1 MTPLAAL
8 TSIAGDPLLIHKKVG
23 WNNFVTSFSFK
34 MCKFISEFITYGY
47 VGCIAITLFLH
58 LVTEM

>member
-1 MTPLAAL
+1 MALLAAL
-8 TSIAGDPLLIHKKVG
+8 TFVAGDPLLIHKKVG

-34 MCKFISEFITYGY
+34 MCKLISELITYGY
-47 VGCIAITLFLH
+47 VGCMAITLFLH